1 MEQNEIRTGD
11 ILISYGYL
19 TQAQLDEALLL
30 QDSDKSKTIGEILM
44 DKGYISEDQLLIAL
58 SERLDLGIVDFN
70 DTPIDT
76 KVVSLIPKAI
86 SNKHRIIAIA
96 IESGRA
102 TLVVNDP
109 LDFYAIEDVKY
120 LLNMPCD
127 VKLAK
132 KSSIIRAISKSYS
145 EIDAKKAATVAHSSI
160 VDVSN
165 DSVQEMEIDEELS
178 PIVNLIN
185 SIIIKAYNEG
195 ASDVHIEPD
204 EKNLLIR
211 YRIDGLL
218 IDSAA
223 LESKLSQRLAAR
235 IKILSGLDIAE
246 RRIPQDGHFKI
257 TIEGKAINIRVS
269 TLPTLFG
276 ETIVMRFLTQTLKLD
291 NSSQYGMEKENY
303 DKITRIL
310 RHPHGII
317 YITGPTGSGKTS
329 TLYMIIEDMV
339 TRPINI
345 TTIEDPI
352 EKNIEKVNQVQ
363 VNPLAGMTFESGL
376 RSILRQDPDVILIGE
391 TRDTQTAQISVS
403 AAVTGHLVFS
413 TLHTNDA
420 ISSVVRL
427 ADMGIEHYL
436 IANSVVGIVAQRLVK
451 KICPYC
457 KEEYETSKEEQEI
470 APNIKI
476 AFRGKGC
483 LNCNR
488 TGYKGRVAVHEIL
501 EIDNPI
507 RDMISNKDHAENI
520 YKYVIENGKL
530 TFIRDSV
537 LKLVEGGITTID
549 ELVKNSS
556 FAV

>member
-1 MEQNEIRTGD
+1 MEK
-11 ILISYGYL
+11 
-19 TQAQLDEALLL
+19 A
-30 QDSDKSKTIGEILM
+30 
-44 DKGYISEDQLLIAL
+44 YITEDQLLIAL

-86 SNKHRIIAIA
+86 SNKHKIIVIA
-96 IESGRA
+96 IENGRA
-102 TLVVNDP
+102 LLVVNDP

-127 VKLAK
+127 IKLAK

-145 EIDAKKAATVAHSSI
+145 EIDAKKAAKVAHSSI
-160 VDVSN
+160 DDILGN
-165 DSVQEMEIDEELS
+165 AAQEMEIDEELS

-204 EKNLLIR
+204 EKNLLVR
-211 YRIDGLL
+211 FRIDGLL
-218 IDSAA
+218 IENTT

-246 RRIPQDGHFKI
+246 RRLPQDGHFKI
-257 TIEGKAINIRVS
+257 KIESKDINIRVS

-291 NSSQYGMEKENY
+291 NSSQYGMEKAEY
-303 DKITRIL
+303 DKISRII
-310 RHPHGII
+310 RHPHGIV

-339 TRPINI
+339 TKPINI

-363 VNPLAGMTFESGL
+363 VNPLAGLTFESGL

-391 TRDTQTAQISVS
+391 TRDTQTAQIAIS

-420 ISSVVRL
+420 ISTVVRL

-436 IANSVVGIVAQRLVK
+436 IANSIVGIVAQRLVK

-457 KEEYETSKEEQEI
+457 KEEYTITENERGY
-470 APNIKI
+470 APSLTK

-483 LNCNR
+483 LNCNK

-507 RDMISNKDHAENI
+507 RDMISNKEAAENI
-520 YKYVIENGKL
+520 YNYVIKNEKL

-537 LKLVEGGITTID
+537 LRLVEGGITTID